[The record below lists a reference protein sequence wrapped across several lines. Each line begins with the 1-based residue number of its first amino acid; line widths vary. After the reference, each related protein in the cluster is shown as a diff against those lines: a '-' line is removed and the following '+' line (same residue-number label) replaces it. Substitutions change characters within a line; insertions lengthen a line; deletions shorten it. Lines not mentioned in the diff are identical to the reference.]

1 MAVSYIE
8 GAIYDLFSNNLAVT
22 EEFRIPLFEFRYNR
36 QRTFHNPYNGDV
48 WAVPDEL
55 SITAN
60 PSIEVSD
67 ESRYS
72 ENVFQ
77 YLEMKK
83 KKKGWSIGFF
93 GSSKTTMTV
102 KQRLSKTTSRFV
114 NHDRFY
120 RFFNSKFISDL

>member
-1 MAVSYIE
+1 LHLLVS
-8 GAIYDLFSNNLAVT
+8 
-22 EEFRIPLFEFRYNR
+22 EEFRLPLFEFRYNR
-36 QRTFHNPYNGDV
+36 GRTFQNPYTNSV
-48 WAVPDEL
+48 WSVPDEL
-55 SITAN
+55 FVSAN
-60 PSIEVSD
+60 PSIEVID

-93 GSSKTTMTV
+93 GSSKVTMTV
-102 KQRLSKTTSRFV
+102 QQRLSKTTSRFV

-120 RFFNSKFISDL
+120 SFFNSTLLVAM